1 MNSLQSFY
9 EHHYPKVI
17 ALLTQELDS
26 RYTYHGLRHT
36 QDVIEQCVQIGQA
49 LGCSEEEID
58 SLKIAALFHDLGFL
72 NVRKGHEEESAK
84 MFRASADGVLA
95 LNFIEIISS
104 CILATTMPQNPKNK
118 LEQIICD
125 ADLDYLGRG
134 DFPAISLDLF
144 NEMLACGE
152 LDDQRKWDEIQV
164 VFLDKHQFHT
174 AYNQERR
181 NQQKQ
186 QHLLDIKKRINV

>member
-1 MNSLQSFY
+1 MNALKSFY
-9 EHHYPKVI
+9 DHHYPKVI
-17 ALLTQELDS
+17 ALLTHELDS
-26 RYTYHGLRHT
+26 RYAYHGLRHT

-58 SLKIAALFHDLGFL
+58 LLKVAALFHDLGFL
-72 NVRKGHEEESAK
+72 AVRKGHEEESAK
-84 MFRASADGVLA
+84 MFKASADGFLA

-125 ADLDYLGRG
+125 ADLDYLGRE
-134 DFPAISLDLF
+134 DFPVISQDLF

-152 LDDQRKWDEIQV
+152 LNDQRKWDEIQV
-164 VFLDKHQFHT
+164 VFLDKHHFHT
-174 AYNQERR
+174 SYNQERR
-181 NQQKQ
+181 NQQKL
-186 QHLLDIKKRINV
+186 QHLLEIKKRINV

>member
-1 MNSLQSFY
+1 MNSLKTFY
-9 EHHYPKVI
+9 EEHYPRVI
-17 ALLTQELDS
+17 ELLSHELDS
-26 RYTYHGLRHT
+26 RYSYHGLRHT
-36 QDVIEQCVQIGQA
+36 QDVIEQCMQIAHA
-49 LGCSEEEID
+49 LGCSEEEVD
-58 SLKIAALFHDLGFL
+58 LLKVAALFHDLGFL
-72 NVRKGHEEESAK
+72 NVRQGHEEESAK

-95 LNFIEIISS
+95 LNFIETISA

-125 ADLDYLGRG
+125 ADLDYLGRE
-134 DFPAISLDLF
+134 DFSSISQDLF

-152 LDDQRKWDEIQV
+152 LSDQRKWDEIQV

-174 AYNQERR
+174 IYNQERR

-186 QHLLDIKKRINV
+186 HHLLEIQNRITL